1 MLTFQ
6 KSEDMYTFSDSLLC
20 AAATDLGIFFSVVVS
35 TPEPVTH
42 MFDHQLQFR
51 GHGEEQHMSK
61 YTIINTGEK
70 ENGGSAKTLNV
81 CVHSSLCDI
90 DPQV

>member
-6 KSEDMYTFSDSLLC
+6 KSEDMYTFSDSVLC
-20 AAATDLGIFFSVVVS
+20 AAGTDSGIFFSVVVS

-42 MFDHQLQFR
+42 MFDHQLQLEVMVKNSTCQSIHFLTLAKNR
-51 GHGEEQHMSK
+51 MDR
-61 YTIINTGEK
+61 
-70 ENGGSAKTLNV
+70 SAKTLNI